1 MAEIQQ
7 FPGLG
12 MYDEGGKFEV
22 KQEFIDA
29 ARAKAIEEGKKYYGD
44 ATNFEIFRDGV
55 LNLPDS
61 AINFVARGA
70 EGAGELFAGIA
81 SLVMKGG
88 QLATTTDPDK
98 LTQILSEPSI
108 TKYMGA
114 FRDKIPTPNLYE
126 SDISG
131 VEDVEKAFGT
141 GAYYAG
147 PIPIVPAARGAQAIT
162 KGIAGTKFGQDVLS
176 DLKYMPEIIKGEIK
190 PSTFQSDLPIVGS
203 AGATAKLDSA
213 RNEIVTKL
221 NKFFKNKNMDELTE
235 ADLDANIVNKI
246 FTETFDKYDIA
257 RSGAI
262 RSDTEYKRLYNAGL
276 IDDELLSKITTYGN
290 KLKSRSKKLD
300 ADIVREKKADLALSF
315 LEGTQAANLN
325 KPLLYRS
332 LSQKYPDSFPVV
344 SETRMRE
351 VIDELIDK
359 RPALSDYLGLKRKVD
374 PDTLKPLK
382 IDEKGAFKSYLTNN
396 STMKEV
402 FETFKESDRKLV
414 KSYLDMIRRSS
425 PGSKK
430 PTGENFDEFMSA
442 YANEIQDLKNPNS
455 VFYKN
460 YETFV
465 NYENLRVSVQGDI
478 KSVLDKIYKAPKKR
492 PDGTTRT
499 EAQRIKEA
507 PNTVQVAHA
516 FESSQIDKTIG
527 QNKMKLGTQEVSTM
541 EGAGGLPQS
550 YYLDLSE
557 FNQVRQPIIEAKL
570 RKAINK
576 GDQQA
581 IKEAN
586 IELEEIG
593 AKVTIDG
600 KEYGRHKFLT
610 EKLDE
615 IEDKLLTTGKEFDV
629 DNPYGITK
637 QEYDNFKKG
646 QEKLQS
652 EVSKFQEKGYDVRMF
667 KDGGIA
673 TIDDITGPLGKFSS
687 HI

>member
-1 MAEIQQ
+1 MVGIAQ

-29 ARAKAIEEGKKYYGD
+29 AKAKAIEEGKKYYGD
-44 ATNFEIFRDGV
+44 ATNFEVFRDGV

-61 AINFVARGA
+61 AINFVLRGA
-70 EGAGELFAGIA
+70 EGTGELVAGIT

-88 QLATTTDPDK
+88 QLATTTDPDR
-98 LTQILSEPSI
+98 LTQLMSEPSI

-114 FRDKIPTPNLYE
+114 YKNKIPTPNLYE

-131 VEDVEKAFGT
+131 MEDTEKAFGT
-141 GAYYAG
+141 AGYYTAPVPVVPIAKGAGQIAKGLASTNIGKNIADELGTAVTYFPQYTPFKNIEPKSVG
-147 PIPIVPAARGAQAIT
+147 AASASGA
-162 KGIAGTKFGQDVLS
+162 K
-176 DLKYMPEIIKGEIK
+176 
-190 PSTFQSDLPIVGS
+190 VG
-203 AGATAKLDSA
+203 LNNA
-213 RNEIVTKL
+213 RNEIVTNL

-235 ADLDANIVNKI
+235 ADLDANIVSNI
-246 FTETFDKYDIA
+246 ITDAFNKYDIK
-257 RSGAI
+257 RIGKRGI
-262 RSDTEYKRLYNAGL
+262 RSDTEYKRLYDAGL
-276 IDDELLSKITTYGN
+276 INDKLLSKITTYGN
-290 KLKSRSKKLD
+290 KLKSRQIKLD
-300 ADIVREKKADLALSF
+300 AGKVRKKKADLALSF

-332 LSQKYPDSFPVV
+332 LSKKYPDSFPVV
-344 SETRMRE
+344 TETRMRE
-351 VIDELIDK
+351 VIDQLIEK

-382 IDEKGAFKSYLTNN
+382 MDEKGAFKSYLTNN
-396 STMKEV
+396 LTMKEV
-402 FETFKESDRKLV
+402 FKTFKESDRTLV

-430 PTGENFDEFMSA
+430 PVGENFDEFMSS

-460 YETFV
+460 YKTFV
-465 NYENLRVSVQGDI
+465 NYENLRVSVQDDI

-492 PDGTTRT
+492 PDGTIRT

-550 YYLDLSE
+550 YYLDLSQL
-557 FNQVRQPIIEAKL
+557 NQVRQPSIEAKL
-570 RKAINK
+570 RKAIDK

-581 IKEAN
+581 INKAN

-593 AKVTIDG
+593 ARVTIDG

-615 IEDKLLTTGKEFDV
+615 IEDKLLTRGKEFDV

-637 QEYDNFKKG
+637 QEYEKFKKG

-652 EVSKFQEKGYDVRMF
+652 EVISFKKKGIDINMF
-667 KDGGIA
+667 KGGGLVGISHL
-673 TIDDITGPLGKFSS
+673 TRPLREF
-687 HI
+687 